1 MIASPIVPMAMKVN
15 HVDFL
20 ASIETGSFTRKA
32 ADGDDIIVPAIKT
45 NERHTAILIIFTFS
59 F

>member
-1 MIASPIVPMAMKVN
+1 MKASPIVPMAMKIN
-15 HVDFL
+15 LGEFL
-20 ASIETGSFTRKA
+20 ASIETGSFAHKA

-45 NERHTAILIIFTFS
+45 NERHAAILMIFTFS